1 MICNK
6 CGKDFL
12 SRGLLVAH
20 CCRSLLPE
28 LNVYNRDN
36 PSDEKTDYTG
46 HVPLISHESFNVI
59 DEVNDANSTLNHE
72 KTDDIPQVVGTTL
85 IELTGIDI
93 DCCSNLGH
101 NDGSHPEPHS
111 EKPGFNVDGIGCFQ
125 INEID
130 LPTCSKNTEF
140 DADNFSDLDQDD
152 SDVDPNWCPEDDG
165 SNKMTRII
173 KQFRPAT
180 PMTPNNIVSQED
192 TEHIIHETATE
203 DSESSESE
211 GTVTDMV
218 KKKRKIGVRQRE
230 EEQKR
235 KHLGLTYKNRKGI
248 LHPAKEFNIIVQCC
262 KKKCF
267 ENCSPE
273 QQKMIWSNYNNK
285 PPDLRRGT
293 KGGKPH
299 NRAITVT
306 YSILL
311 GSQKVVVCK
320 NLFTKLHGITSNQ
333 LNLLVKKLN
342 ASEDGFIEVDS
353 RGKHIPPNKLID
365 ERIAIR
371 VFIDQYPRHE
381 SHYSRRDN
389 SNKIFL
395 PSHLTI
401 RQMHIEYKEER
412 TKMGLL
418 KSASYD
424 VFRNVFN
431 QTGYRF
437 KQPYIDTCRKCDE
450 FKALKKSATTE
461 AGKENLNQL
470 HNEHIMEANEA
481 YESKRKDKESAKEDN
496 SRRVLVFDLQQVLPA
511 PYLSTNI
518 VYYKRVLSV
527 YNLTVRDYCSTE
539 SSICFMWHEV
549 IGGRGSDQI
558 ASCIFKKIMDLPDT
572 VQHVTTY
579 SDTCGGQNRNVNMAA
594 MFQYALQKK
603 LTIEFVDQKFLL
615 PGHTRLECDS
625 DHARIERSKKQ
636 ISDDFK
642 IMVPRDWCQFIRSL
656 RGKSKFSVIDMTQD
670 DFLAFSKLLGDILVK
685 RTCDTDG
692 DKVSWLKIKW
702 LRYTKEFGIIK
713 FKYTLDE
720 TVPFKTLDLK
730 RGRMRC
736 RTSIDHSSI
745 GAVPRSYSGPL
756 GINPLKKKVIYN
768 NNNSFIAL
776 KHKVTARVWLGT

>member
-6 CGKDFL
+6 YGKDFL

-20 CCRSLLPE
+20 CCTSLLPE

-85 IELTGIDI
+85 TELTGIDI

-111 EKPGFNVDGIGCFQ
+111 EKPVFNVDGNGCFQ

-218 KKKRKIGVRQRE
+218 KKKRKIGLRQRE

-235 KHLGLTYKNRKGI
+235 KHLGLTYENRKGI
-248 LHPAKEFNIIVQCC
+248 SHPAKEFNIIVQCC

-285 PPDLRRGT
+285 PPDLRKQVSCERMT
-293 KGGKPH
+293 ISKCKFH
-299 NRAITVT
+299 
-306 YSILL
+306 SI

-401 RQMHIEYKEER
+401 RRMHIEYKEER
-412 TKMGLL
+412 MKMGLL

-431 QTGYRF
+431 QTGYKF

-481 YESKRKDKESAKEDN
+481 NGKIKN
-496 SRRVLVFDLQQVLPA
+496 QL
-511 PYLSTNI
+511 
-518 VYYKRVLSV
+518 
-527 YNLTVRDYCSTE
+527 
-539 SSICFMWHEV
+539 
-549 IGGRGSDQI
+549 
-558 ASCIFKKIMDLPDT
+558 KKII
-572 VQHVTTY
+572 V
-579 SDTCGGQNRNVNMAA
+579 
-594 MFQYALQKK
+594 
-603 LTIEFVDQKFLL
+603 
-615 PGHTRLECDS
+615 
-625 DHARIERSKKQ
+625 ERA
-636 ISDDFK
+636 
-642 IMVPRDWCQFIRSL
+642 
-656 RGKSKFSVIDMTQD
+656 KSKFSVIDMTQD

-756 GINPLKKKVIYN
+756 DINPLKKKDLLSMLDLIDKDCHHFYKN
-768 NNNSFIAL
+768 LPRTGKAKEYDELNDNSDSESED
-776 KHKVTARVWLGT
+776 